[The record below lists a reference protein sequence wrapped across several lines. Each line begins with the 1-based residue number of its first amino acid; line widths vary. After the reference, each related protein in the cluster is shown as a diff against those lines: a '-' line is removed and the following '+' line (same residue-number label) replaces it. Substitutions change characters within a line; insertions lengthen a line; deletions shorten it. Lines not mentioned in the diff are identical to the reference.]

1 MNNCQSID
9 AGTHTEKGRDDT
21 SDELAMIKAISI
33 PPLIRGGGC
42 SGVGAPPYIADLID
56 VDDPLRKQSVITTNG
71 EQRCYQ

>member
-33 PPLIRGGGC
+33 PALIRGGC
-42 SGVGAPPYIADLID
+42 SGVGAPPLHRRLD
-56 VDDPLRKQSVITTNG
+56 RCRRSVT
-71 EQRCYQ
+71 